1 MSRAVASPTES
12 LAVIR
17 SKQSRIR
24 LGLQSKQKNTNNS
37 GTGPHPEQ
45 LRKDSEAPG
54 KGLMDL
60 WPTSGGLGEAHH
72 NLGEG
77 HYGLLVPSR
86 L

>member
-1 MSRAVASPTES
+1 MSRAVASPTGS
-12 LAVIR
+12 PAVIR
-17 SKQSRIR
+17 SKQNRIR

-37 GTGPHPEQ
+37 GTGPHPAQ
-45 LRKDSEAPG
+45 LRKDPEAPG

-60 WPTSGGLGEAHH
+60 WPTSGGPGEAHH

-77 HYGLLVPSR
+77 HYSLLVHSR